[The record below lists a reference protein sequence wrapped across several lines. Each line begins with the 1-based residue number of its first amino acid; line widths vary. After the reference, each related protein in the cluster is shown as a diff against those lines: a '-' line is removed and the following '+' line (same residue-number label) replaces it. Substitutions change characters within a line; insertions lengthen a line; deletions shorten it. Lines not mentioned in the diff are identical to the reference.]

1 MSHNISQRNFVVVV
15 VFKSYRSFAY
25 ILRLIVLGVEGI
37 PECLSM
43 CVSQSMSF
51 LWFSLSLFSC
61 LVVLSFFFQFTWLFN
76 LILFYYYSLD
86 SYLFSKERQKENG
99 SRWVGR

>member
-1 MSHNISQRNFVVVV
+1 MSKHVCLSVYEFPV
-15 VFKSYRSFAY
+15 VFFVSF
-25 ILRLIVLGVEGI
+25 
-37 PECLSM
+37 
-43 CVSQSMSF
+43 F
-51 LWFSLSLFSC
+51 LFGCF
-61 LVVLSFFFQFTWLFN
+61 VFFFQFTWLFN